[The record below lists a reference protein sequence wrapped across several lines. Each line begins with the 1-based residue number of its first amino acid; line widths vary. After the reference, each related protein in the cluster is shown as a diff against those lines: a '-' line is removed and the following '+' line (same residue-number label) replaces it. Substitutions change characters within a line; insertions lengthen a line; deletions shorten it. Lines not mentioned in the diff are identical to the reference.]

1 MTRDDENKIVKMD
14 LAEVER
20 RLAGDMTPE
29 ELRSLQK
36 LYWPLAYSYPRSMS
50 ELLAPKKNPETAI
63 REFREKHPHLLDFY
77 KKLSERRD
85 G

>member
-1 MTRDDENKIVKMD
+1 MTGENGNKIVEMD

-36 LYWPLAYSYPRSMS
+36 LYWPLAYSSPRPMS

-63 REFREKHPHLLDFY
+63 REFREKHPRLLDFY
-77 KKLSERRD
+77 KKLTENRD